1 MKAGALEALTQ
12 VSQTLKHLVNKVGG
26 AKRKLR
32 KRRSRKRRR
41 GSKKRGVRANQ
52 NADVNQNT
60 DVKVVKRNPGAAE
73 DVNFIIYFFL

>member
-1 MKAGALEALTQ
+1 MSEAESTEMKAGALEALTQ

-41 GSKKRGVRANQ
+41 SSKKRG
-52 NADVNQNT
+52 
-60 DVKVVKRNPGAAE
+60 KSKSKRRRKSKRK
-73 DVNFIIYFFL
+73 LSRKSKRK

>member
-1 MKAGALEALTQ
+1 MSEAESTEMKAGALEALTQ

-41 GSKKRGVRANQ
+41 SSKKGRKSKSSRRR
-52 NADVNQNT
+52 
-60 DVKVVKRNPGAAE
+60 KSKHRRKSRKKKSKRRRRR
-73 DVNFIIYFFL
+73 